1 MSSQWLLV
9 AESDKSEN
17 QVYGTIL
24 FMRGR
29 PRNNRTEAERHDFK
43 WGRWERSHAKGRR
56 VAWRKRQKSPTR
68 TSSTPPPSLDTLRDA
83 YRRRNESCEAMIRL
97 GSMLEDIEAAH
108 GVGYK
113 FEKFDDSGTE
123 DSYFID
129 YDTPWQTGIR
139 GFLKDAP
146 DLLAVYKTLMRYK
159 KLSADFRKAIGLQGP
174 NPASLVFNGPD
185 EAWLLPA
192 RKHAHEILNGCG
204 RSFRALAKRIAD
216 FGQQSGLRPEPRKQ
230 PRPCTS
236 PPKPLQPCANPR
248 KRKQPA
254 MRTKPRLDV
263 AKGVRGKLPP
273 VDVGRR
279 RDA

>member
-1 MSSQWLLV
+1 
-9 AESDKSEN
+9 
-17 QVYGTIL
+17 
-24 FMRGR
+24 MRGR

-43 WGRWERSHAKGRR
+43 LESSKMSHAKARR
-56 VAWRKRQKSPTR
+56 IAWGEQHKSPPR
-68 TSSTPPPSLDTLRDA
+68 TSAMPPPSLDALRDA

-113 FEKFDDSGTE
+113 FEKFDDSGTA
-123 DSYFID
+123 DSFFID
-129 YDTPWQTGIR
+129 YDTPWQLGIR

-146 DLLAVYKTLMRYK
+146 DLLAAYKTLMRYK
-159 KLSADFRKAIGLQGP
+159 KLSADFRDSIELYDP
-174 NPASLVFNGPD
+174 NPASLVFDGPD

-204 RSFRALAKRIAD
+204 RSFRALTKRIAD
-216 FGQQSGLRPEPRKQ
+216 FRQQSGQRPEPRK
-230 PRPCTS
+230 PSRPCTS

-248 KRKQPA
+248 KRKRPA
-254 MRTKPRLDV
+254 MCAEPCRGAAV
-263 AKGVRGKLPP
+263 GVRGKLPP